1 MTRPS
6 RLPPRDLEALSAY
19 ADGRLS
25 PAECRSLEARLGSD
39 AELRA
44 ALDQIR
50 ATASLLRALPSVR
63 PPRSFALTPEMAGVR
78 RRGLGYPALQLATAV
93 ATLGFIV
100 TLGVDLFSFS
110 VAPSALRAA
119 APAEEMLLEAPAAQ
133 ALPPSDAAGAGGPEA
148 GAAMEAASTPEP
160 AAQAQMDAL
169 QADASPA
176 PTATASA
183 APTESANRAAPAVEA
198 GSLTP
203 VPTIEGAAPPPSAE
217 SGVMTAPGCEAC
229 EGEQP
234 LPPETQSEK
243 TAGELTTPAA
253 EATIDPGA
261 ALAVGG
267 EAATPEAYAL
277 QAPPPLEPT
286 PEIPPAGLPWLR
298 WVEIALAAAAILLA
312 GLTIRARTK
321 SQ

>member
-1 MTRPS
+1 M
-6 RLPPRDLEALSAY
+6 
-19 ADGRLS
+19 
-25 PAECRSLEARLGSD
+25 
-39 AELRA
+39 AELGEVIEL
-44 ALDQIR
+44 LDQED
-50 ATASLLRALPSVR
+50 S
-63 PPRSFALTPEMAGVR
+63 
-78 RRGLGYPALQLATAV
+78 LQL
-93 ATLGFIV
+93 G
-100 TLGVDLFSFS
+100 
-110 VAPSALRAA
+110 
-119 APAEEMLLEAPAAQ
+119 E
-133 ALPPSDAAGAGGPEA
+133 
-148 GAAMEAASTPEP
+148 
-160 AAQAQMDAL
+160 
-169 QADASPA
+169 SPWG
-176 PTATASA
+176 TY
-183 APTESANRAAPAVEA
+183 E
-198 GSLTP
+198 
-203 VPTIEGAAPPPSAE
+203 
-217 SGVMTAPGCEAC
+217 